1 MSEGACLERP
11 RGIVPDVF
19 SRVGRWTLSACFAAL
34 AVPSGARAQNGG
46 ETEVAAQFF
55 EAGAAAAKK
64 GEFRVCA
71 EAFTEAHKRAPHGAT
86 LYNAAMCW
94 EGAKDRARAA
104 NDYAQ
109 ALKLGSLSDAQGK
122 QAKKKLAELQAAL
135 GKLEVAEP
143 KGTRASVG
151 PIQQTPIPFET
162 FVEPGEHEVRL
173 EGPEGELVT
182 RSVSVE
188 AGQHKRVLLELG
200 DEEPDEKPAKPIPSE
215 PPQSDASGDIQRT
228 FGWVLI
234 GASAAAAGI
243 GVGYYV
249 SALGSKEK
257 FDNSGHEDVGAREDA
272 IDRYAIARALWI
284 GAGVGAAAG
293 VTLVLIAPKKRPASA
308 PAGALRLRLHPL
320 GASASYAF

>member
-1 MSEGACLERP
+1 MSAR
-11 RGIVPDVF
+11 F
-19 SRVGRWTLSACFAAL
+19 GRLAMSACFAAV
-34 AVPSGARAQNGG
+34 AVSSGARAQGGG

-86 LYNAAMCW
+86 LYNAALCW

-104 NDYAQ
+104 NDFAQ
-109 ALKLGSLSDAQGK
+109 ALKLGSLSDAQAK
-122 QAKKKLAELQAAL
+122 QAKQKLAELRAAL
-135 GKLEVAEP
+135 GKLEVREP

-173 EGPEGELVT
+173 EGPDGELVT
-182 RSVSVE
+182 RTVSVE
-188 AGQHKRVLLELG
+188 AGQQKRVLLELG
-200 DEEPDEKPAKPIPSE
+200 EDEPDDAPAKPTPSE
-215 PPQSDASGDIQRT
+215 PTTSDSSGDIQRT

-249 SALGSKEK
+249 SALGAKQK
-257 FDNSGHEDVGAREDA
+257 FDDSDHTDVGDREDA

-284 GAGVGAAAG
+284 GAAVGGAAG
-293 VTLVLIAPKKRPASA
+293 VTLVMIAPKKKPSPE

-320 GASASYAF
+320 GASASYTF